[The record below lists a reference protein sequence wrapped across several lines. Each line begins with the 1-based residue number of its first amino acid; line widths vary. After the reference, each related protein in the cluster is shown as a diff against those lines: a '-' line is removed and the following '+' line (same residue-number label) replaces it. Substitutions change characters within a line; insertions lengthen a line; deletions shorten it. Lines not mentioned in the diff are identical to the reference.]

1 MDIERIVAKRLMDA
15 TGIRAVLEVPRDAP
29 GEFISVELTGGNGLG
44 FGAQAFVA
52 VCSWAPTRRRAA
64 EIAGLVERAVPL
76 LLEEENIFD
85 AFPDGTYRLPDPA
98 TGGARY
104 RTNVNLT
111 IFE

>member
-1 MDIERIVAKRLMDA
+1 MDIELIVAKRLMDE
-15 TGIRAVLEVPRDAP
+15 TGIKAVLEVPRDAP
-29 GEFISVELTGGNGLG
+29 GEFLSVELTGGNGLG
-44 FGAQAFVA
+44 FGSQAFVA
-52 VCSWAPTRRRAA
+52 VYSWAPTRRRAA
-64 EIAGLVERAVPL
+64 EMAGLVELAVPML
-76 LLEEENIFD
+76 LHEENVFD